1 MNIFEKLNILL
12 IESEGNFKKNN
23 KISDIPIHS
32 EMETKEQGKMAAAE
46 KILKLFQKLQ
56 AGSGGQESVKDG
68 RPEIPDDLI
77 DPKFKKQ
84 PNQSKEKT
92 FEKNKLT
99 DWDEEPEEKVQKEI
113 DVNDNQED
121 DEFDDFDY
129 KNNPFGDEEEDD
141 DTQEQEDERS
151 EDEKLNDSL
160 NDAIDCLDN
169 EDGGEEDDSGADWG
183 DDEGNSQDSE
193 GSNQGQSGNDKNSIT
208 DGSGSQ
214 GGDSQNGEGDQDN
227 EDGQSNQGGSGKSSG
242 ETQSAK
248 KKRLEELK
256 KALESKNIDK
266 LTDKIEDMKQEADSP
281 TFNKTPGGR
290 METPSDESVENDMK
304 SAGLDDETIENIVRE
319 KNHDTSKDYDDK
331 EMEELTN
338 KVIDGLEKECRDKG
352 GSALADTI
360 VTNSLKNKITNEE
373 WKEILELFLNKKAKE
388 FGRISTSDKDIKF
401 GNKNSLWRKAMLPTY
416 TESQGSIMT
425 INCFVDFSGS
435 VNEDLVYNFLGKVID
450 LCIKLKYTC
459 VRIYGFSDKLGVP
472 RTIDAKTIK
481 NDGLHAALSHTW
493 QFIKSQNLGTAE
505 EFKNVA
511 EEINKIKR
519 KNKES
524 VFLIFGDALW
534 ASIRNLKDNIASD
547 RYFKDMCILAY
558 YSGKPDSEF
567 KKTIGII
574 KGIIGI
580 EHVITSKAES
590 IFT

>member
-1 MNIFEKLNILL
+1 MNIFEQLNILL
-12 IESEGNFKKNN
+12 VESKGDFKKNN
-23 KISDIPIHS
+23 SSDIPIHP

-46 KILKLFQKLQ
+46 KILKLFQKLH
-56 AGSGGQESVKDG
+56 AGSGGQESVNDG

-84 PNQSKEKT
+84 PNQSKEKK
-92 FEKNKLT
+92 FDKNKLT
-99 DWDEEPEEKVQKEI
+99 DWDEESEEKVQKEI

-183 DDEGNSQDSE
+183 EDEGNSQDGE
-193 GSNQGQSGNDKNSIT
+193 GNNQGQSQSQGQSGDDEKSTT
-208 DGSGSQ
+208 DGSDRQ
-214 GGDSQNGEGDQDN
+214 GGESQ
-227 EDGQSNQGGSGKSSG
+227 DGQSNQGGSGKSSG

-256 KALESKNIDK
+256 NALESKNIDK
-266 LTDKIEDMKQEADSP
+266 LTDKIEDMKQEADGP

-290 METPSDESVENDMK
+290 METPSDESVEKDMK
-304 SAGLDDETIENIVRE
+304 SAGLDDKTIENIVKE

-338 KVIDGLEKECRDKG
+338 KVIDGLERECRDKG

-388 FGRISTSDKDIKF
+388 FGRISTSDKDIKW
-401 GNKNSLWRKAMLPTY
+401 GNKNHLWRKAVLPTY

-435 VNEDLVYNFLGKVID
+435 VNKDLVYNFLSKVID

-459 VRIYGFSDKLGVP
+459 VRIYGFSDRLGVP

-481 NDGLHAALSHTW
+481 NDGLRAALSQTW
-493 QFIKSQNLGTAE
+493 DFIKSQNLGSAE

-558 YSGKPDSEF
+558 YSGKPESEF